1 MALCTIVAH
10 NIAQNRPDNFPHVGC
25 LPYFDTWCSPSANLE
40 CMSEMCS
47 SRLAANMGRKKV
59 AKNGHLGTI
68 AQLSVLIT
76 IVAKCLVDQFMF

>member
-25 LPYFDTWCSPSANLE
+25 LRCSPSANLE
-40 CMSEMCS
+40 CMSEMCC

-76 IVAKCLVDQFMF
+76 IVAKCLVDQLMF